1 MRDLIL
7 QLSKSSIY
15 STKPGHS
22 YVTPPAGLKIDD
34 GMAWYEQVVE
44 TEICPLLAEYWFDAP
59 EKVQDSRKELLSV

>member
-1 MRDLIL
+1 M
-7 QLSKSSIY
+7 
-15 STKPGHS
+15 
-22 YVTPPAGLKIDD
+22 KIDD